1 MHNLNL
7 TWSGDNAKR
16 EGDSVK
22 PKDGLDTRLCQVDF
36 IQLPSENGARESETR
51 NIPLDTA
58 FSDDRQL
65 KTESADS
72 SLGLSNGRGGSRD
85 INPAFDSEGQD
96 EVITLG
102 PGLQGIDG
110 SSHG

>member
-1 MHNLNL
+1 MGRWSHNQ
-7 TWSGDNAKR
+7 
-16 EGDSVK
+16 E
-22 PKDGLDTRLCQVDF
+22 
-36 IQLPSENGARESETR
+36 

-85 INPAFDSEGQD
+85 INPAFDSESQD

-110 SSHG
+110 FSLLSWLMDQSIDNTINHINAWFKSFQGNHFEKVF